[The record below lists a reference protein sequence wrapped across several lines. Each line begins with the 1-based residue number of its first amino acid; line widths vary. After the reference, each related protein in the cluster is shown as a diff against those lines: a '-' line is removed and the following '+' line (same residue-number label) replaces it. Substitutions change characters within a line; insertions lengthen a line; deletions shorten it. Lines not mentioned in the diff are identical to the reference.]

1 MWLEWLELAEMTW
14 VLAGDMYAVDGSG
27 RWVSTDQWDR
37 MSAGVKEWEA
47 LGCPR
52 FLDGETVGVP

>member
-1 MWLEWLELAEMTW
+1 MTW